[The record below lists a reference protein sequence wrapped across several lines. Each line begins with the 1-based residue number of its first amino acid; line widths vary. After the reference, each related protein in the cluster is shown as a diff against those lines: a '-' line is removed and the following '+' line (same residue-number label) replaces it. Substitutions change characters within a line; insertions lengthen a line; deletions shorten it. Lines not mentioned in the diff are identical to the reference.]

1 MKIEYSNMPKDSKK
15 FNFAIRYLF
24 NHIRTW
30 YFFNIIYPWVKY
42 SGFVRIMAHTNFA
55 KRKILIGNNVQFGQ
69 YCNVSNDV
77 EFGNNILLAG
87 RVCIIGRQDHSFDV
101 PGVLIWDSK
110 RKEEKP
116 TIIED
121 DVWIGHNSTIIG
133 GIRIGRG
140 SIIAAGAV
148 VTKDIPPCEIWG
160 GVPAKKIRDRFQN
173 EIDKRKHLMYLNNHT
188 KTFNKSNE

>member
-1 MKIEYSNMPKDSKK
+1 M
-15 FNFAIRYLF
+15 
-24 NHIRTW
+24 
-30 YFFNIIYPWVKY
+30 
-42 SGFVRIMAHTNFA
+42 
-55 KRKILIGNNVQFGQ
+55 
-69 YCNVSNDV
+69 
-77 EFGNNILLAG
+77 
-87 RVCIIGRQDHSFDV
+87 
-101 PGVLIWDSK
+101 
-110 RKEEKP
+110 
-116 TIIED
+116 
-121 DVWIGHNSTIIG
+121 WIGHNSTIIG